1 MIIMNLKQAIVVR
14 ADLGMGKGKI
24 AAQASHASVEVLEKA
39 DSKIIEEWKQQGM
52 KKIVLKIGS
61 KRELLELFQKMKK
74 LFPAAL
80 IKDAGLTQITPGEPT
95 CIAIGPAEEIE
106 LDKFLGDLK
115 LL

>member
-1 MIIMNLKQAIVVR
+1 MQTKQAIIVR
-14 ADLGMGKGKI
+14 TDLGMGKGKI
-24 AAQASHASVEVLEKA
+24 AAQVAHASVNALEKA
-39 DSKIIEEWKQQGM
+39 DSKTVEEWKNHGM
-52 KKIVLKIGS
+52 KKIVLKVGS
-61 KRELLELFQKMKK
+61 KQELLELFQKLKK

-95 CIAIGPAEEIE
+95 CVGIGPTSEIE